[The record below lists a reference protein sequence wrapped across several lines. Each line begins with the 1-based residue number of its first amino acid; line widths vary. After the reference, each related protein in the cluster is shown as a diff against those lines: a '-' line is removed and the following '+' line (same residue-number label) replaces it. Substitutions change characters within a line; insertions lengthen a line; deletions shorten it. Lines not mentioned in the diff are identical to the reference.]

1 MVVQPAEQLAE
12 QAVAV
17 AAAARVAARRL
28 AARSRGAAGGLAA
41 GRLTTGLLA
50 AAAATVVMAE
60 QAAEAGLGIAGGD
73 EDQCS
78 GDDGEDQSVF
88 HEQDP

>member
-1 MVVQPAEQLAE
+1 MVVQPANQLAE

-17 AAAARVAARRL
+17 SAAARIAARL
-28 AARSRGAAGGLAA
+28 AARSRLAAGGFAA
-41 GRLTTGLLA
+41 GRGTTGRLA
-50 AAAATVVMAE
+50 AASATVVVAE

-73 EDQCS
+73 EDQRG